1 MKLYAYLDLK
11 WPNFAK
17 LVTSFNLCPVWFFC
31 YCLLGDHCE
40 KCLDGW
46 YGNATNA
53 TPNDCSPCPC
63 PGGPFAVNQFAKTC
77 VLSSDGLPTCVNCT
91 VGHEGRYCE
100 RCMDGYFGRP
110 RVSVRLSDIWNL
122 NKRHS
127 YVVKPKTKLIKMTH
141 QNIGKPRLKLTWIWR
156 NRI

>member
-1 MKLYAYLDLK
+1 M
-11 WPNFAK
+11 NFVI
-17 LVTSFNLCPVWFFC
+17 LS
-31 YCLLGDHCE
+31 GEDCE

-53 TPNDCSPCPC
+53 TLTDCSPCPC
-63 PGGPFAVNQFAKTC
+63 PSGPFAVNQFAKTC

-110 RVSVRLSDIWNL
+110 KVSVRLSEMWNFD
-122 NKRHS
+122 KRHS
-127 YVVKPKTKLIKMTH
+127 F
-141 QNIGKPRLKLTWIWR
+141 
-156 NRI
+156 

>member
-1 MKLYAYLDLK
+1 MSC
-11 WPNFAK
+11 
-17 LVTSFNLCPVWFFC
+17 VIFC

-63 PGGPFAVNQFAKTC
+63 PSGPFAVNQFAKTC

-110 RVSVRLSDIWNL
+110 RVSVRLSDML
-122 NKRHS
+122 NPDKRHS
-127 YVVKPKTKLIKMTH
+127 YVVKTKDQINQNDSSEYRKTSLEAYV
-141 QNIGKPRLKLTWIWR
+141 NLKESHLNCLKRVET
-156 NRI
+156 